1 MKAKTFFYRY
11 PFAIYKQ
18 VRDGIASCNVPLCL
32 RIRKKRNHA
41 NLYPNKFLV
50 SDKLMHDKHLRI
62 RFPPFFL
69 TEKNLLIRDRTLFI
83 ALGEGGGF

>member
-32 RIRKKRNHA
+32 RIRKK
-41 NLYPNKFLV
+41 
-50 SDKLMHDKHLRI
+50 
-62 RFPPFFL
+62 
-69 TEKNLLIRDRTLFI
+69 
-83 ALGEGGGF
+83 